1 MDNEKLTKEELK
13 SFFLNMKKEGLDVA
27 IKLKMPNQIEPEI
40 IMNYNSS
47 IDTKLEYY
55 LSTYDDNLIH
65 KNNSEIQIID
75 VIGTKIPF

>member
-27 IKLKMPNQIEPEI
+27 IKLKMPNQTEPEI

-47 IDTKLEYY
+47 IDAKLEYY
-55 LSTYDDNLIH
+55 MNTYDENLVH
-65 KNNSEIQIID
+65 KNNPEIQIID
-75 VIGTKIPF
+75 VIGTSIPF

>member
-13 SFFLNMKKEGLDVA
+13 KFFLEMKKEGLDVG
-27 IKLKMPNQIEPEI
+27 IKLKMPNQEEPEI

-47 IDTKLEYY
+47 IDAKLDYY
-55 LSTYDDNLIH
+55 MNTYDDNLVH

-75 VIGTKIPF
+75 MIGTSIPF

>member
-13 SFFLNMKKEGLDVA
+13 SFFLNMKKRGLDVA

>member
-13 SFFLNMKKEGLDVA
+13 SFFLDMKKEGLDVA
-27 IKLKMPNQIEPEI
+27 IKLKMPNQTEPEI

-55 LSTYDDNLIH
+55 LNTYDDNLVH
-65 KNNSEIQIID
+65 KNNPEIQIID